1 MSNHIAVE
9 TNNAGRTADAPTP
22 IISCSSPEPTNRAPA
37 AMLLR
42 ASAIRRAAFSTVVAK
57 SETGLYGFDVLRTAK
72 GFRRF
77 VDEAIQR
84 SDELVAYIAQLPP
97 SAEIVNAMD
106 EISNTVCSVIDSAE
120 LCRNTHPDREF
131 VEEGDKASMRI
142 YEHLQYL
149 NSNTTLYNAILK
161 AESEGVLLSEEARKA
176 AANLCA
182 DFEKWGIHLPKDK
195 LERVNQLNLAIAQLG
210 RK

>member
-1 MSNHIAVE
+1 M
-9 TNNAGRTADAPTP
+9 
-22 IISCSSPEPTNRAPA
+22 
-37 AMLLR
+37 
-42 ASAIRRAAFSTVVAK
+42 
-57 SETGLYGFDVLRTAK
+57 
-72 GFRRF
+72 
-77 VDEAIQR
+77 DEAIQR

-182 DFEKWGIHLPKDK
+182 DFEKWGIHLPKGSMK
-195 LERVNQLNLAIAQLG
+195 ML
-210 RK
+210 

>member
-1 MSNHIAVE
+1 
-9 TNNAGRTADAPTP
+9 
-22 IISCSSPEPTNRAPA
+22 
-37 AMLLR
+37 
-42 ASAIRRAAFSTVVAK
+42 
-57 SETGLYGFDVLRTAK
+57 
-72 GFRRF
+72 
-77 VDEAIQR
+77 
-84 SDELVAYIAQLPP
+84 
-97 SAEIVNAMD
+97 
-106 EISNTVCSVIDSAE
+106 
-120 LCRNTHPDREF
+120 
-131 VEEGDKASMRI
+131 MRI